1 MATTRFS
8 APVPAQSEDRV
19 SAPTRRHLVQ
29 YAQLLPIWTVAML
42 LLERPKR
49 PKIVIRDGWILAD
62 TDLS

>member
-1 MATTRFS
+1 
-8 APVPAQSEDRV
+8 VPAQSENWV

-29 YAQLLPIWTVAML
+29 YAQLLPILTVAML